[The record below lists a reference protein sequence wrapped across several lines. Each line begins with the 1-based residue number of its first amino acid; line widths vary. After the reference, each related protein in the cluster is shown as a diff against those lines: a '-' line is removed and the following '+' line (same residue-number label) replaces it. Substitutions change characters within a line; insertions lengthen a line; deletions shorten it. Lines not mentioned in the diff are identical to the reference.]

1 MGVTMGVTM
10 RFEKGHRHP
19 REAKQHVRRVE
30 MNDLSEF
37 QAAVVRAIRQEWSRR
52 DVRSV
57 AAVAALARAYHDGKL
72 GAVRMALDSVRAEMT
87 AEQVAAFSAA
97 LAEFRDDATAMV
109 ADRTVSEFMADY
121 RTAGAR

>member
-1 MGVTMGVTM
+1 MD
-10 RFEKGHRHP
+10 E
-19 REAKQHVRRVE
+19 
-30 MNDLSEF
+30 LSEF
-37 QAAVVRAIRQEWSRR
+37 QAAVVKAIRQEWARR

-97 LAEFRDDATAMV
+97 LFEFRDNAKAMV

-121 RTAGAR
+121 RTAGALSAGGEGCDW

>member
-1 MGVTMGVTM
+1 MGRNGDDQGGGVM
-10 RFEKGHRHP
+10 D
-19 REAKQHVRRVE
+19 
-30 MNDLSEF
+30 DLGEF
-37 QAAVVRAIRQEWSRR
+37 QAAVVKAIRQEWSRR

-97 LAEFRDDATAMV
+97 LVEFRDDAKAMV

-121 RTAGAR
+121 RTAGAVSAGGEQCDW